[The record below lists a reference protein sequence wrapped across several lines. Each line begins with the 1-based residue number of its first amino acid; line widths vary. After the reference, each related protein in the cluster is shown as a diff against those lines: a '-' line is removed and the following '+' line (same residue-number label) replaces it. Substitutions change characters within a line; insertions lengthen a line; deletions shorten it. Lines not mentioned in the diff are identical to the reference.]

1 VWDELEREKDS
12 SALALLEK
20 QRREAENKRLSPPLA
35 CRPGTSEEDTRAVHP
50 PSRPG
55 EEGAGGPRP
64 GEEGTGGRGGG
75 EGGGRSRRR
84 SRRRLRSRWQLW
96 P

>member
-35 CRPGTSEEDTRAVHP
+35 CRPGTSEEDTRVQEKKAQAAP
-50 PSRPG
+50 IQ
-55 EEGAGGPRP
+55 EKKAQAAEAAEKAEGAAE
-64 GEEGTGGRGGG
+64 GEAGGG
-75 EGGGRSRRR
+75 
-84 SRRRLRSRWQLW
+84 
-96 P
+96 